1 LYSNHNI
8 NDIVFYASIPVA
20 ISLFYLSSYLIL
32 NPTIFLGLPY
42 IDYTK
47 NNIPVE
53 VLDKVKYEQEIEAIE
68 SYFITNK
75 PYLKQGYSINE
86 FSIALSIPAKLVSF
100 LINNHFDKNFNDFV
114 NSYRV
119 AYVVDCINAG
129 ELNNYTLYALSARA
143 GFANKTS
150 FVNAFKKVHNC
161 TPSQFVANKVEP

>member
-1 LYSNHNI
+1 
-8 NDIVFYASIPVA
+8 
-20 ISLFYLSSYLIL
+20 LIL
-32 NPTIFLGLPY
+32 NPNLFLGLPY
-42 IDYTK
+42 IDYDK

-53 VLDKVKYEQEIEAIE
+53 VLDKAKYEEEIAAIE
-68 SYFITNK
+68 SFFLRNK

-86 FSIALSIPAKLVSF
+86 FSLTLGLPAKLVSF

-119 AYVVDCINAG
+119 AYVVDCIKAG
-129 ELNNYTLYALSARA
+129 ELNNYTLYALAARA

-161 TPSQFVANKVEP
+161 TPSQFIANKVEA